1 MFSAEF
7 DCMKGNKMA
16 GLKDHDPSADA
27 TDKAET
33 KEKAKRPPHPHPLT
47 LRPQD
52 FADRLGVSL
61 RYLNKLR
68 KHPDPA
74 RRPPPHFKI
83 GRATFWRIEDVHAW
97 IARQGER
104 SAA

>member
-1 MFSAEF
+1 
-7 DCMKGNKMA
+7 MA
-16 GLKDHDPSADA
+16 GLNAHDPSAEP
-27 TDKAET
+27 TDKAEP
-33 KEKAKRPPHPHPLT
+33 KEKAKRPPHPHPLA
-47 LRPQD
+47 LRPKD

-83 GRATFWRIEDVHAW
+83 GRATFWRIEDVQEW
-97 IARQGER
+97 LARKAER